1 MHIDHHSKLS
11 SEAPLPIDHRIKQM
25 HQPTAQMEKASDTP
39 MMCCHRRFNC
49 IQGNNLPRLTMSE
62 SPRKGK
68 AQLSSRSS
76 QHIDEIVRCIHH
88 DKDSSQCHF
97 LLQYDTLSEC
107 NHEHTS
113 PTSNGERPNSR
124 LAQKIWHL
132 LLPCSSQPI
141 FEMFRSTGITRQ
153 SMGANLGRRQ
163 ALASSNNMCS

>member
-1 MHIDHHSKLS
+1 
-11 SEAPLPIDHRIKQM
+11 M
-25 HQPTAQMEKASDTP
+25 HQSKAQMENASDTP

-76 QHIDEIVRCIHH
+76 RHIDEIVYCIHH
-88 DKDSSQCHF
+88 DKDSSQCRF
-97 LLQYDTLSEC
+97 LLQYDKLSEC

-141 FEMFRSTGITRQ
+141 FERFRSKESMHQR
-153 SMGANLGRRQ
+153 MGAKLGRRQ
-163 ALASSNNMCS
+163 ALASSSNMYS